1 MPRVSIGLPVY
12 NGENFLEAALVSL
25 LNQTYEDFE
34 LIISDNASSDRTE
47 DICRSYAS
55 KDKRIKYF
63 RNDTNR
69 GAIFNY
75 NQVFELSSGEYF
87 KWAAHDDVVADR
99 FLEKAVSVLDRD
111 PAVVICLSKVKF
123 IDDRGAILERYN
135 YRSRG
140 LSIRA
145 SERFCDLVISTHIVT
160 EIFGL
165 IRTSVLKRVGPQGGY
180 VGSDRVMLGELALMG
195 QFYEIPEYLFFHRE
209 HAKTASNLYSD
220 PRLYDVWYAPE
231 RANKYIRFP
240 YWKLLIEY
248 LRSIRNAP
256 LSGRERVRCY
266 LGMLRWLRVFRHR
279 LIDDGLVAM
288 KQSRGYFRRKTVPS

>member
-47 DICRSYAS
+47 EICRSYIS
-55 KDKRIKYF
+55 KDKKIKYF
-63 RNDTNR
+63 RSDTNR
-69 GAIFNY
+69 GAAFNF
-75 NQVFELSSGEYF
+75 NRILELSSGEYI

-111 PAVVICLSKVKF
+111 PAVVLCLSKVKF
-123 IDDRGAILERYN
+123 IDEQGAILDQYN

-145 SERFCDLVISTHIVT
+145 DERFCDLVISTHVNT

-165 IRTSVLKRVGPQGGY
+165 IRASALKRTPHGGY
-180 VGSDRVMLGELALMG
+180 AGSDRVLIGELALIG
-195 QFYEIPEYLFFHRE
+195 RFYEVPEYLSFHRE
-209 HAKTASNLYSD
+209 HSQRASNLHRDLRS
-220 PRLYDVWYAPE
+220 YDGWFAPE
-231 RANKYIRFP
+231 RAKKRIRFP
-240 YWKLLIEY
+240 TWKLLIEH
-248 LRSIRNAP
+248 LRSIRDAP

-266 LGMLRWLRVFRHR
+266 LGMVRWLRAFRCR
-279 LIDDGLVAM
+279 LIDDVLVAM
-288 KQSRGYFRRKTVPS
+288 KQSR

>member
-47 DICRSYAS
+47 EICRSYAS

-69 GAIFNY
+69 GAMFNY
-75 NQVFELSSGEYF
+75 NRVFELSSGEYF
-87 KWAAHDDVVADR
+87 KWAAHDDVVADT
-99 FLEKAVSVLDRD
+99 FLEKAVSALDRD
-111 PAVVICLSKVKF
+111 PAVLLCLSKVKF
-123 IDDRGAILERYN
+123 IDDRGAILEQYN
-135 YRSRG
+135 PRSRG
-140 LSIRA
+140 LSIKA
-145 SERFCDLVISTHIVT
+145 HERFCDLVISTHIVT

-165 IRTSVLKRVGPQGGY
+165 IRASVLKEVGPQGAY
-180 VGSDRVMLGELALMG
+180 VGSDRVLLGELALIG
-195 QFYEIPEYLFFHRE
+195 HFYQIPECLFFHRE
-209 HAKTASNLYSD
+209 HANTASNLYAD

-240 YWKLLIEY
+240 YGKLLSEY
-248 LRSIRNAP
+248 LRSIRDAP
-256 LSGRERVRCY
+256 LAGRERVRCY

-279 LIDDGLVAM
+279 LIDDVLVAM
-288 KQSRGYFRRKTVPS
+288 KQRGYFRRKTVPA